1 LFAANKNRAF
11 VAPLEQEQ
19 RPIAMTPFATLQ
31 DSALIEGTLAGQSEC
46 FTVLMNRHMP
56 AVRKRVKSMAAN
68 PSDEDDLVQE
78 TFLNAWRHLSSFRSD
93 ASFRTWI
100 TRVATN
106 EVLQQYRRNRRS
118 AIGPAATGL
127 DGCVS
132 RDESPYQALARAEA
146 RQTIHTAV
154 ARLPEKYRRVL
165 ILRDLDEL
173 TTHEAAR
180 CLQSGIPLVK
190 SRHFRARRMLS
201 KVILGRSARHSSFR

>member
-1 LFAANKNRAF
+1 
-11 VAPLEQEQ
+11 
-19 RPIAMTPFATLQ
+19 MTSFSALQ
-31 DSALIEGTLAGQSEC
+31 DSALIEGTLAGRSEC

-56 AVRKRVKSMAAN
+56 AVRKRVKSMARNA
-68 PSDEDDLVQE
+68 SDEDDLVQE
-78 TFLNAWRHLSSFRSD
+78 TFLNAWRHLSSFRAD

-106 EVLQQYRRNRRS
+106 EVLQLYRRNRRS
-118 AIGPAATGL
+118 AIGPATTSL
-127 DGCVS
+127 DGFAS
-132 RDESPYQALARAEA
+132 RDESPYQALVRMEA

-173 TTHEAAR
+173 NTHEAAR
-180 CLQSGIPLVK
+180 CLQSGIPLIK

-201 KVILGRSARHSSFR
+201 KAILGRRAGHASFR

>member
-1 LFAANKNRAF
+1 
-11 VAPLEQEQ
+11 
-19 RPIAMTPFATLQ
+19 MTSFATLQ
-31 DSALIEGTLAGQSEC
+31 DSALIEGTLAGRSEC

-56 AVRKRVKSMAAN
+56 AVRRRVKSMAPN
-68 PSDEDDLVQE
+68 TWDEDDLVQE
-78 TFLNAWRHLSSFRSD
+78 TFLKAWRHLSSFRSD

-118 AIGPAATGL
+118 PAGPAATGL
-127 DGCVS
+127 DTCAS
-132 RDESPYQALARAEA
+132 HDESPHEALARMET
-146 RQTIHTAV
+146 RQTIRTAI

-180 CLQSGIPLVK
+180 CLQSGVPLVK
-190 SRHFRARRMLS
+190 SRHFRARQLLS
-201 KVILGRSARHSSFR
+201 TAILGRSAG

>member
-1 LFAANKNRAF
+1 
-11 VAPLEQEQ
+11 
-19 RPIAMTPFATLQ
+19 MTTSATLQ
-31 DSALIEGTLAGQSEC
+31 DSALIEGTLAGRSEC

-56 AVRKRVKSMAAN
+56 AVRRRVKSMVRN
-68 PSDEDDLVQE
+68 TSDEDDLVQE

-118 AIGPAATGL
+118 AIAPAVTDLEACASHEET
-127 DGCVS
+127 
-132 RDESPYQALARAEA
+132 PYQALARMEA
-146 RQTIHTAV
+146 HQTVRTAI

-165 ILRDLDEL
+165 VLRDLDEL

-180 CLQSGIPLVK
+180 CLESGIPLVK

-201 KVILGRSARHSSFR
+201 RAILGRSARLSSIQ

>member
-1 LFAANKNRAF
+1 
-11 VAPLEQEQ
+11 
-19 RPIAMTPFATLQ
+19 
-31 DSALIEGTLAGQSEC
+31 
-46 FTVLMNRHMP
+46 MNRHLP
-56 AVRKRVKSMAAN
+56 AVRKRVKSISRN
-68 PSDEDDLVQE
+68 TSDEDDLVQE

-118 AIGPAATGL
+118 SIAPAATDL
-127 DGCVS
+127 DRFAS
-132 RDESPYQALARAEA
+132 HDESPYQALVRVEA
-146 RQTIHTAV
+146 YQTIRTAV

-173 TTHEAAR
+173 TTHETAR
-180 CLQSGIPLVK
+180 CIQSGLPLVK

-201 KVILGRSARHSSFR
+201 RATLGRSTRLSSIQ